1 VVQEV
6 IKRYRKSQNFL
17 LRAESTIPM
26 GSQTFSKSRVV
37 YPAGS
42 SPLFA
47 KKARGP
53 FIWDVDGN
61 RYIDYVSNLAS
72 ITLGY
77 AHKGQLKAVKSQLRK
92 SVGMSLPSELEAIV
106 AEKVVELV
114 PSAEMVRF
122 SKNGTDATSAAIR
135 LARAYTG
142 RDHVAVCGYH
152 GWQDWFI
159 GVTDRNKGVPEK
171 VRQLTHSFKFNNLES
186 LERVFEE
193 HPQELA
199 CVILEPMNREFPTNN
214 FLSNVVELCERNGAL
229 CVFDET
235 ITGFRFS
242 PGGAQELF
250 GVIPHLST
258 FGKGIANGFPLSVI
272 CGRRDVMM
280 EMEEI
285 FFSGTFGGELL
296 SLAAANYVLDL
307 HLANQVT
314 PFLIENGKKL
324 SSKLSVL
331 IEEAD
336 LGSVISLEGHE
347 TWKFLEWRN
356 SEHFTA
362 EQIRAYFL
370 QESYKEGM
378 LTLGTFN
385 MTLAHN
391 HKVIEKTMRLCQK
404 ILARV
409 KGEISNDTLINSL
422 IASPQ
427 PSVFRIR

>member
-1 VVQEV
+1 MVRKV
-6 IKRYRKSQNFL
+6 IRRYRKSQEFL
-17 LRAESTIPM
+17 SRAESTIPL

-37 YPAGS
+37 YPIGS

-47 KKARGP
+47 AKARGP

-77 AHKGQLKAVKSQLRK
+77 SHKGQLKAVKSQMRK
-92 SVGMSLPSELEAIV
+92 SVGMSLPSMLEAIV

-122 SKNGTDATSAAIR
+122 SKNGTDATSAAVR

-159 GVTDRNKGVPEK
+159 GATDRHKGVPEK
-171 VRQLTHSFKFNNLES
+171 VRQLTHSFRFNDLES

-193 HPQELA
+193 YPQELA
-199 CVILEPMNREFPTNN
+199 CVILEPMNREFPKNN
-214 FLSNVVELCERNGAL
+214 FLSKVIELCERNGTI

-250 GVIPHLST
+250 GAFPHLST

-272 CGRRDVMM
+272 CGRRDIMM

-307 HLANQVT
+307 HLANQVS
-314 PFLIENGKKL
+314 PFLIKNGKEL
-324 SSKLSVL
+324 SSKLSIF
-331 IEEAD
+331 IEGAGLD
-336 LGSVISLEGHE
+336 KVMSLEGHE
-347 TWKFLEWRN
+347 TWKFLTWRN
-356 SEHFTA
+356 SEHFSA

-385 MTLAHN
+385 VSLAHD
-391 HKVIEKTMRLCQK
+391 HKVIENTMRLCQR

-409 KGEISNDTLINSL
+409 KNEISNNTLNNSL
-422 IASPQ
+422 ISSPQ
-427 PSVFRIR
+427 TAVFRIR

>member
-1 VVQEV
+1 M
-6 IKRYRKSQNFL
+6 IRRYRKSQDFL
-17 LRAESTIPM
+17 SRAELTIPT

-37 YPAGS
+37 YPVGS

-47 KKARGP
+47 MKARGP

-61 RYIDYVSNLAS
+61 KYIDYVSNLAS

-77 AHKGQLKAVKSQLRK
+77 RHQGQLKAVKSQLRK
-92 SVGMSLPSELEAIV
+92 SVGMSLPSMLEAIV

-171 VRQLTHSFKFNNLES
+171 VRQLTHSFKFNDLES
-186 LERVFEE
+186 LKRVFEE
-193 HPQELA
+193 HPQQLA
-199 CVILEPMNREFPTNN
+199 CVILEPMNREFPKNN
-214 FLSNVVELCERNGAL
+214 FLSSVIELCENNGTL

-250 GVIPHLST
+250 GAIPHLST

-314 PFLIENGKKL
+314 PFLIKNGKEL
-324 SSKLSVL
+324 SRELSVL
-331 IEEAD
+331 IEGTG
-336 LGSVISLEGHE
+336 LGDVMSLEGHE
-347 TWKFLEWRN
+347 TWKFLAWRN
-356 SEHFTA
+356 SEHFTP

-370 QESYKEGM
+370 QECYKEGM

-385 MTLAHN
+385 ISLAHSQ
-391 HKVIEKTMRLCQK
+391 KVIESTMRLCQR
-404 ILARV
+404 ILTRV
-409 KGEISNDTLINSL
+409 KGEIANNTLTDSL

-427 PSVFRIR
+427 TSVFRIR